1 MNPFEWQEESID
13 IFRFAPQPCQRCSR
27 REDKIQNADLT
38 KIQLYDELCQT
49 KRRQNILIQNLSWS
63 SPAGPETG
71 FEFIDLLLRRV
82 YVTPGM
88 DRGRG
93 LQRLNS
99 IYDFTQPQPYVM
111 DRVKHEEN
119 GICLKK

>member
-1 MNPFEWQEESID
+1 MDPSEWQEESID

-27 REDKIQNADLT
+27 RDDKIQNADLT
-38 KIQLYDELCQT
+38 KIQQYDELCQT

-93 LQRLNS
+93 LERLNS
-99 IYDFTQPQPYVM
+99 IYDFTQPTPTLCHG
-111 DRVKHEEN
+111 R
-119 GICLKK
+119 G